1 MLKAL
6 KMIKQFVVV
15 FFILSL
21 IGLTIAI
28 FVDLT
33 NDPELQNPINR
44 AMHRIATGERLS
56 PADHIKEDQIRV
68 EGNRVIITI
77 KNAKLARFA
86 DTNSMDPLLDETSNA
101 IQIIP
106 QSPDDI
112 KLGDIISYN
121 SKDGDVV
128 IHRVVEISEDDEGIF
143 YIAKGDNNPRPDN
156 EKIYFKDIRTLTI
169 GILY

>member
-1 MLKAL
+1 
-6 KMIKQFVVV
+6 MIKQIMVI

-28 FVDLT
+28 FVDVT

-56 PADHIKEDQIRV
+56 PADHIREDQIRV
-68 EGNRVIITI
+68 EGDMVVITI
-77 KNAKLARFA
+77 KNAKIARFA

-101 IQIIP
+101 IQIVP
-106 QSPDDI
+106 GSPDDI
-112 KLGDIISYN
+112 ELGDIISYN
-121 SKDGDVV
+121 SKDGDVI

-156 EKIYFKDIRTLTI
+156 EKIRFFQVRRITV
-169 GILY
+169 GIIY